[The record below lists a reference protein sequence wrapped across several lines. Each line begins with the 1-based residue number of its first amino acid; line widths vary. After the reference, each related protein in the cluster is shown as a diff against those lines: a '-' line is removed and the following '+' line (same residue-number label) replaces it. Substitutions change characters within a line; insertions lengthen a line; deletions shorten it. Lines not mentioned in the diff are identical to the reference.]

1 MVAGPMRATDLLA
14 ALRRTVEQLAAF
26 NELAKALTST
36 LESREVLGL
45 VMQKVSSLLRPANW
59 SLLLHDETSD
69 TLYFEI
75 AVGMGAD
82 RLRNERIAVGEGIA
96 GTAFRTL
103 KPRLVDDVRSAPDF
117 SPRFD
122 AVTDFRTGSVLAV
135 PLIFRGRAL
144 GVIELVN
151 GEGDPRFS
159 EEDLAAVMAI
169 ADFAA
174 IAIQNARDFQRVQEL
189 TLVDEHTGLGNV
201 RSLRRQLDAEVTRAR
216 SLGHPLSLLFLDLD
230 HFKAVN
236 DSHGH
241 LVGSALL
248 REVGGL
254 LREELRP
261 VDAAF
266 RYGGDE
272 FAVMLVEVD
281 TRYAVQTGERILARF
296 RSHRF
301 GKSAGLDLRV
311 TTSVGIAGCPEHA
324 SQSTE
329 LIEAA
334 DRAMYLVKARGRDG
348 LAIAST

>member
-1 MVAGPMRATDLLA
+1 MRATDLLA

-36 LESREVLGL
+36 LETREVLGL
-45 VMQKVSSLLRPANW
+45 VMQKVSSLLRPTNW
-59 SLLLHDETSD
+59 SLLLHDEASD
-69 TLYFEI
+69 SLYFEI
-75 AVGMGAD
+75 AVGAGAD
-82 RLRNERIAVGEGIA
+82 RLRSERIAVGEGIA
-96 GTAFRTL
+96 GTAFRTR

-122 AVTDFRTGSVLAV
+122 ALTDFRTGSVLAV
-135 PLIFRGRAL
+135 PLMFRGRAL
-144 GVIELVN
+144 GIIELVN
-151 GEGDPRFS
+151 GEGDPRFG

-201 RSLRRQLDAEVTRAR
+201 RSLRKQLDAEVTRAR

-230 HFKAVN
+230 HFKMVN
-236 DSHGH
+236 DTHGH

-254 LREELRP
+254 LSEELRP

-272 FAVMLVEVD
+272 FAMMLVEVD
-281 TRYAVQTGERILARF
+281 VRAAVDTAERVLARL
-296 RSHRF
+296 RGHRF
-301 GKSAGLDLRV
+301 GRAAGLDLRV
-311 TTSVGIAGCPEHA
+311 TASVGIAACPEHA
-324 SQSTE
+324 GHATE

-348 LAIAST
+348 LAIAGA

>member
-1 MVAGPMRATDLLA
+1 MKAAELLV
-14 ALRRTVEQLAAF
+14 ALRRTVDQLAAF

-45 VMQKVSSLLRPANW
+45 VMQKVSTLLRPANW
-59 SLLLHDETSD
+59 SLLLHDDATN

-75 AVGMGAD
+75 AVGVGAE
-82 RLRNERIAVGEGIA
+82 RLKAERIAVGEGIA
-96 GTAFRTL
+96 GAAFRTG

-122 AVTDFRTGSVLAV
+122 ALTTFKTGSVLAV
-135 PLIFRGRAL
+135 PLVFRGRVL

-151 GEGDPRFS
+151 GDGDPRFA
-159 EEDLAAVMAI
+159 EEDLASVMAI

-189 TLVDEHTGLGNV
+189 TLVDDHTGLGNL
-201 RSLRRQLDAEVTRAR
+201 RALRRMLDAEVTRAR
-216 SLGHPLSLLFLDLD
+216 SLGHPVSLLFLDLD
-230 HFKAVN
+230 HFKNVN
-236 DSHGH
+236 DTHGH
-241 LVGSALL
+241 LVGSAVL
-248 REVGGL
+248 REVGTL
-254 LREELRP
+254 IREETRP

-272 FAVMLVEVD
+272 FAVMLVEAD
-281 TRYAVQTGERILARF
+281 PASAVQTSQRLLTRF
-296 RSHRF
+296 RAHRF
-301 GKSAGLDLRV
+301 QAASGLDLKV
-311 TTSVGIAGCPEHA
+311 TASVGIAACPDHA
-324 SQSTE
+324 GSMLE

-348 LAIAST
+348 LAVSGR

>member
-1 MVAGPMRATDLLA
+1 
-14 ALRRTVEQLAAF
+14 
-26 NELAKALTST
+26 
-36 LESREVLGL
+36 
-45 VMQKVSSLLRPANW
+45 LLRPANW
-59 SLLLHDETSD
+59 SLLLHDETTDS
-69 TLYFEI
+69 LYFEI
-75 AVGMGAD
+75 AVGEGAH
-82 RLRNERIAVGEGIA
+82 RLRSERIAVGEGIA

-103 KPRLVDDVRSAPDF
+103 KPRLVDDVPVAPDF

-122 AVTDFRTGSVLAV
+122 ALTEFKTGSVLAV

-151 GEGDPRFS
+151 GEGDPRFT
-159 EEDLAAVMAI
+159 EEDLASVMAI

-201 RSLRRQLDAEVTRAR
+201 RALRKQLDAEVTRAR
-216 SLGHPLSLLFLDLD
+216 SLGHPLTLLFLDLD
-230 HFKAVN
+230 HFKTVN
-236 DSHGH
+236 DTHGH

-248 REVGGL
+248 REVGAL
-254 LREELRP
+254 LRGELRP
-261 VDAAF
+261 VDAAYRYRAY

-272 FAVMLVEVD
+272 FAVRLVEVD
-281 TRYAVQTGERILARF
+281 ARSAVQTAERLLERF

-301 GKSAGLDLRV
+301 GKVAGLDLKV
-311 TTSVGIAGCPEHA
+311 TASLGIAACPEHA

-334 DRAMYLVKARGRDG
+334 DRAMYLVKARG
-348 LAIAST
+348 

>member
-1 MVAGPMRATDLLA
+1 
-14 ALRRTVEQLAAF
+14 
-26 NELAKALTST
+26 
-36 LESREVLGL
+36 
-45 VMQKVSSLLRPANW
+45 
-59 SLLLHDETSD
+59 
-69 TLYFEI
+69 
-75 AVGMGAD
+75 
-82 RLRNERIAVGEGIA
+82 
-96 GTAFRTL
+96 
-103 KPRLVDDVRSAPDF
+103 VRSAPDF

-122 AVTDFRTGSVLAV
+122 ALTEFRTGSVLAV
-135 PLIFRGRAL
+135 PLIFRGRVL

-151 GEGDPRFS
+151 GEGDPRFG
-159 EEDLAAVMAI
+159 EEDLASVMAI

-201 RSLRRQLDAEVTRAR
+201 RSLRKQLDAETTRAQ

-281 TRYAVQTGERILARF
+281 TKYAVLTAERILTRF
-296 RSHRF
+296 RAHRF
-301 GKSAGLDLRV
+301 GRPSGLDLRV
-311 TTSVGIAGCPEHA
+311 TASVGVAGCPEHA
-324 SQSTE
+324 LQSTE

-334 DRAMYLVKARGRDG
+334 DRAMYLVKSRGRDG
-348 LAIAST
+348 LAIAAS

>member
-1 MVAGPMRATDLLA
+1 MKAAELLV
-14 ALRRTVEQLAAF
+14 ALRRTVDQLAAF

-45 VMQKVSSLLRPANW
+45 VMQKVSTLLRPANW
-59 SLLLHDETSD
+59 SLLLHDDVTD

-75 AVGMGAD
+75 AVGVGAE
-82 RLRNERIAVGEGIA
+82 RLKAERIAVGEGIA
-96 GTAFRTL
+96 GTAFRTG

-122 AVTDFRTGSVLAV
+122 AMTAFHTGSVLAV
-135 PLIFRGRAL
+135 PLVFRGRVL

-151 GEGDPRFS
+151 GEGDPRFG
-159 EEDLAAVMAI
+159 EEDLASVMAI

-189 TLVDEHTGLGNV
+189 TLVDDHTGLGNL
-201 RSLRRQLDAEVTRAR
+201 RALRRMLDAEVTRAR
-216 SLGHPLSLLFLDLD
+216 SLGHPVSLLFLDLD
-230 HFKAVN
+230 HFKNVN

-241 LVGSALL
+241 LVGSAVL
-248 REVGGL
+248 REVGTL

-272 FAVMLVEVD
+272 FAVMLVEAD
-281 TRYAVQTGERILARF
+281 PKGAVETSQRLLTRF
-296 RSHRF
+296 RGHRF
-301 GKSAGLDLRV
+301 QSGSGLNLKI
-311 TTSVGIAGCPEHA
+311 TASVGIAACPEHA
-324 SQSTE
+324 GSMLE

-348 LAIAST
+348 LAVSGR